1 MGKNVWKTANRD
13 WKLRKTIGLVDSRGK
28 LNLKELDSMSRFFRT
43 KKSQK
48 EYKDLIKELHG
59 KK

>member
-1 MGKNVWKTANRD
+1 MGKDVWKTANRD
-13 WKLRKTIGLVDSRGK
+13 WKLRKIIGLIDSKGK
-28 LNLKELDSMSRFFRT
+28 LNMKELNSQARFFRT